1 MTEKPINVKLSRLRI
16 APRKVRL
23 VADLIRGKEVEEARN
38 ILKFTVKKASRP
50 LLKLLNSALA
60 NAENNF
66 DIDRDEVDLYVDK
79 IVVNEAPTMKR
90 WRAIARGRT
99 QEIKKRSSHIELSL
113 KKVNK

>member
-1 MTEKPINVKLSRLRI
+1 MTEKPINAKLSRLRI

-38 ILKFTVKKASRP
+38 ILKFTVKKAAKP
-50 LLKLLNSALA
+50 ILKLLNSALA

-66 DIDRDEVDLYVDK
+66 DIDREEVDLYIDK

-90 WRAIARGRT
+90 WRAVARGRT
-99 QEIKKRSSHIELSL
+99 HETNKRSSHIELNL
-113 KKVNK
+113 KKKNK